1 MIAFKSRLA
10 SRSALLAV
18 TGLFAVGVLAAPV
31 AAQTLPGATVAER
44 AVNGA
49 KEYVKKNNMQ
59 NPTQRMLLNSLFRNA
74 MPDFIKEWKEL
85 TGVEIIT
92 EPLGYTDI
100 PSKIMGEAV
109 AKTGAFDIFN
119 DFPYTQPDAAG
130 AGVIKALDEYAAKG
144 KPDFSGIPSA
154 FVAQQKYNG
163 KLYSMVLDG
172 DHIMLVLRK
181 DIVENPK
188 AREEYKAKFGK
199 EPGCPDT
206 MAEWEQMASF
216 FHTKAG
222 QTRWGIKFDKPLY
235 GAMGY
240 RSVNFSH
247 RHFPAYF
254 GGLLFDKDMNPR
266 INTEQGIK
274 AIKAF
279 SSIVKYMPEDIQGWG
294 TPQIYPFWGSGQA
307 FSVMSFPSI
316 FGFANA
322 NPKSTVKG
330 KQIPCVIPA
339 TTAGGKSVR
348 RAAEAA
354 GTGYMVNS
362 YGKHPELAYYFVQ
375 WITSPSVGAR
385 AIAHPKGF
393 WDPYR
398 TQNLNVAGIK
408 KKFGDEFLKA
418 TMENAK
424 YTTSL
429 LFIDGHYEYMKI
441 LDNNLAEVMNGNI
454 SAEDAAKK
462 VESGWN
468 NVTEDIGRKEQIEI
482 WRKGVNDG
490 LYVDTF

>member
-1 MIAFKSRLA
+1 MKKI
-10 SRSALLAV
+10 LLSISIIVFGYSLNATAV
-18 TGLFAVGVLAAPV
+18 QAGSDPAAD
-31 AAQTLPGATVAER
+31 R
-44 AVNGA
+44 AVNLA
-49 KEYVKKNNMQ
+49 KQFVKDNNMK
-59 NPTQRMLLNSLFRNA
+59 NPKINMLLNSLFRNA
-74 MPDFIKEWKEL
+74 IPDFIAEWKGL
-85 TGVEIIT
+85 TGIDVHT

-109 AKTGAFDIFN
+109 AKTGAFDMFN
-119 DFPYTQPDAAG
+119 DFPYTAPDAAG
-130 AGVIKALDEYAAKG
+130 AQVILPLDDFAAKG
-144 KPDFSGIPSA
+144 KPDFTGIPGA
-154 FVAQQKYNG
+154 FLAQQRYNG

-188 AREEYKAKFGK
+188 ARAAFKSKTGK
-199 EPGCPDT
+199 DLGCPAT
-206 MAEWEQMASF
+206 MADWEEQAKF

-222 QTRWGIKFDKPLY
+222 QTRWGIKFEKPLY
-235 GAMGY
+235 GAMAY

-254 GGLLFDKDMNPR
+254 GGLLFDKDMKPR
-266 INTEQGIK
+266 ISTKQGIK

-279 SSIVKYMPEDIQGWG
+279 ASVVKYMPEDIQGWG

-307 FSVMSFPSI
+307 YSVMSFPSI
-316 FGFANA
+316 FGYANA

-339 TTAGGKSVR
+339 TTAPDGPPVR
-348 RAAEAA
+348 SAAEAA
-354 GTGYMVNS
+354 GTSYMVNAH
-362 YGKHPELAYYFVQ
+362 GKNPELAYYFIQ
-375 WITSPSVGAR
+375 WLTSPSVGSR

-398 TQNLNVAGIK
+398 TQNIGHPGIL
-408 KKFGDEFLKA
+408 KKFGPEFLKA

-429 LFIDGHYEYMKI
+429 LYIEGHYEYMKV
-441 LDNNLAEVMNGNI
+441 LDNNLADVMNNNLT
-454 SAEDAAKK
+454 AEKAAAKIEK
-462 VESGWN
+462 GWN
-468 NVTEDIGRKEQIEI
+468 RVTEDIGRDYQIKV

-490 LYVDTF
+490 LYVDKF